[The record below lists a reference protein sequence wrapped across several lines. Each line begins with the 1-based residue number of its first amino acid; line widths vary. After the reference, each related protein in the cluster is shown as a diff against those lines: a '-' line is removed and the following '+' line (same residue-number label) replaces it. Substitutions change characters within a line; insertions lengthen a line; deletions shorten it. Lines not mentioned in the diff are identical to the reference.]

1 MKIEM
6 HSGRE
11 KIGAASNEPR
21 DKSGTGG
28 GAESLFLLFLLGL
41 LRFWQGWEE
50 GMESRERGR
59 GAGEREWEEFGR
71 IRPPPERVKGRWMEC
86 GRSARPW
93 TASRT

>member
-59 GAGEREWEEFGR
+59 GAGERMGGIWSHPAAAGKG
-71 IRPPPERVKGRWMEC
+71 ERKVDGMW
-86 GRSARPW
+86 
-93 TASRT
+93 